1 MKNFKSNIIF
11 ILLIFVLSIN
21 VKSLLATDCCN
32 HLVIST
38 EIVDSCGVKICIYNP
53 YCDGQPLPLI
63 HFTQYNSETRM
74 YEVKESIN
82 CPKESTVCFI
92 FYPINGETEVKYR
105 LLVDS
110 PECVTDYIE
119 GQTMFTGTVDLSSC
133 CSCPEN
139 PEERNNWVT
148 VEVHK
153 DPSCPNAGC
162 EVTMNLNN
170 MPDSITCF
178 KYYMFEDIYG
188 NDTPISSIAYDPI
201 SELSYCLNAGQSGY
215 IYVFLLQHQD
225 QAIETGCIIEKF
237 VSCDSTTNAD
247 TVPQPC
253 TIDCLDDLWH
263 EPEWQPITLDNGCV
277 LNVLYTWRLAC
288 QEQYQDLQILEVKY
302 NSNCSYLTKEQI
314 FQKAVEG
321 LISSNPM
328 NFHPRLGDTT
338 CYYTWRITIIS
349 CWRVEVQDDYPGF
362 MMWPCPGGCCYQ
374 VLKVCRS
381 LLNVVT
387 ITPIGPTVIFEPP
400 NGCEIPPDPPSYY
413 DPNKCYAICSWISI
427 SGEVQPMGEMLRHKD
442 NPSEI
447 SAEGI
452 NLNGRYI
459 EGILN
464 LSLKSNCGE
473 LLRVDISDVYGIKW
487 ISYEQLS
494 KSEKIN
500 FKIDTR
506 SLERGYYVY
515 KIFCNGNFVG
525 NGKFVVE

>member
-225 QAIETGCIIEKF
+225 QAIETGCI
-237 VSCDSTTNAD
+237 
-247 TVPQPC
+247 
-253 TIDCLDDLWH
+253 
-263 EPEWQPITLDNGCV
+263 
-277 LNVLYTWRLAC
+277 
-288 QEQYQDLQILEVKY
+288 
-302 NSNCSYLTKEQI
+302 
-314 FQKAVEG
+314 
-321 LISSNPM
+321 
-328 NFHPRLGDTT
+328 
-338 CYYTWRITIIS
+338 
-349 CWRVEVQDDYPGF
+349 
-362 MMWPCPGGCCYQ
+362 MWPCPGGCCYQ